1 MVDTDDKV
9 TFAKDINSLRKES
22 SYKAFEPGYFNNVPD
37 MGGYIYK
44 FKVEDVNILLIVDT
58 ANSKYTKEYYKNK
71 GWHFIIYKAQSLAA
85 FIKTLPDNLADILT
99 RINHILDEEQENADE
114 RAGGVPHGYQVD
126 ENGEIVV
133 DPIEAPKV
141 RKVYKLYS
149 QYQSIRQVAAVL
161 KKPYSYVRDILDDYR
176 YEDMKLPI
184 IPDSIIKKTRI
195 TRDINRKNR
204 VT

>member
-1 MVDTDDKV
+1 MATPKQGKLEDALSYYKQAEALDPSNINTRINTGTLYQQKGDYKTAITAYDSVLILNPDKV
-9 TFAKDINSLRKES
+9 Q
-22 SYKAFEPGYFNNVPD
+22 
-37 MGGYIYK
+37 
-44 FKVEDVNILLIVDT
+44 
-58 ANSKYTKEYYKNK
+58 AN
-71 GWHFIIYKAQSLAA
+71 IYKAQSLAA
-85 FIKTLPDNLADILT
+85 FIKTLPDNLADILS

-184 IPDSIIKKTRI
+184 IPDSIIKKTRM